1 MWPGAHARTD
11 PDKPAYVMAAS
22 GQVVTY
28 RELDDRSNRLAQLWY
43 DAGLRF
49 GDHIAVCMENHPRY
63 LEVVWAAQRS
73 GLYFTAINY
82 HFNAEE
88 IAYIVDNCDAKAYVT
103 SAYLESTAA
112 ELTERLPEHCT
123 VRLMLDRPDGVDGF
137 ADYETAVAA
146 FPAEPLEEELEGVAM
161 LYSSGTTGRPKGIKY
176 PNPRRRVGDPLPGFA
191 GFGQT
196 YGIDADSVYLSPA
209 PLYHS
214 APLQFCI
221 AMGRIGATAI
231 VMERFDPE
239 LALASIER
247 HRVTHSQW
255 VPTMF
260 VRMLKLPE
268 ATRAQYDVSS
278 QRFVIHA
285 AAPCPVPVKQQM
297 IEWWG
302 PIIFEYYGATE
313 GGGSTMITSEEWL
326 AHPGSVGKAHGST
339 IHILDEDGN
348 ELPTGESGVVWFE
361 AGERTITFEYHK
373 DPEKTRSA
381 HNQDGWTSVGDM
393 GYLDDEGYLY
403 LTDRRDFMIV
413 SGGVNIYP
421 QEAENLLVTHPKV
434 MDAAV
439 FGVPNEEMGE
449 EVKGVVQP
457 IDWSNAGPDLERELI
472 AFCRDNLAHYKCPVS
487 IDFMEELPRQPTGKL
502 YKRLIRDRYWGD
514 RTSRIV

>member
-1 MWPGAHARTD
+1 MWPGAHAKTH
-11 PDKPAYVMAAS
+11 PDKPAYIMAGS

-28 RELDDRSNRLAQLWY
+28 KELDDRSNRLAQLFH
-43 DAGLRF
+43 ATGLRF
-49 GDHIAVCMENHPRY
+49 GDAVAICMENHPRY

-73 GLYFTAINY
+73 GLYFTPINF

-88 IAYIVDNCDAKAYVT
+88 IAYIVDNCDARVYVT
-103 SAYLESTAA
+103 SAHMAERAA
-112 ELTERLPEHCT
+112 GLVDLLPDRCT
-123 VRLMLDRPDGVDGF
+123 TRLMLDRPDGVAGYD
-137 ADYETAVAA
+137 DYETAVAA

-161 LYSSGTTGRPKGIKY
+161 VYSSGTTGRPKGIKY
-176 PNPRRRVGDPLPGFA
+176 ANPKRPVGDPLPGFA

-196 YGIDADSVYLSPA
+196 YGIDDQCVYLSPA

-221 AMGRIGATAI
+221 AITRFGGTAI

-239 LALASIER
+239 LALASIEKY
-247 HRVTHSQW
+247 RVTHSQW

-268 ATRAQYDVSS
+268 ETRARYDLSS
-278 QRFVIHA
+278 QKLAIHA
-285 AAPCPVPVKQQM
+285 AAPCPIPIKQQM

-302 PIIFEYYGATE
+302 PIIFEYYAATE
-313 GGGSTMITSEEWL
+313 GGGSTMISSEEWL
-326 AHPGSVGKAHGST
+326 AHPGSVGKPFGSKV
-339 IHILDEDGN
+339 HILDEEGN
-348 ELPTGESGVVWFE
+348 EVPTGETGVVWFE
-361 AGERTITFEYHK
+361 GGERSLSFEYHK
-373 DPEKTRSA
+373 DPEKTRAA
-381 HNQDGWTSVGDM
+381 HSESGWSTVGDM
-393 GYLDDEGYLY
+393 GYLDEEGYLY

-421 QEAENLLVTHPKV
+421 QEAENLLITHPKV

-449 EVKGVVQP
+449 EVKAVVQP
-457 IDWSNAGPDLERELI
+457 IDWSTAGPELEAELME
-472 AFCRDNLAHYKCPVS
+472 FCREHLAHYKCPRS